1 MRRIIFWLMVV
12 ILIISAVLLI
22 YGAAR
27 LLFTSL
33 SGAVNYKY
41 LWYMLAFITLIIS
54 SGIIESMIRP
64 MD

>member
-1 MRRIIFWLMVV
+1 MRRIIFWLMIVV
-12 ILIISAVLLI
+12 MVISAVLLL
-22 YGAAR
+22 YGTAR

-33 SGAVNYKY
+33 TGAVDYKY
-41 LWYMLAFITLIIS
+41 FWYMLAFITLIIS